1 MWSTGVLQCCFE
13 VCDVFQAVHVGKPC
27 HDALQ
32 EPCLLGFDLNN
43 LGGGG
48 NLGQRERH
56 SPRGFHTFC
65 TQNIYVSEETTMV
78 LEIVPRRLILTHLA
92 VDAV

>member
-1 MWSTGVLQCCFE
+1 MWSTSFVSKCVTCFE
-13 VCDVFQAVHVGKPC
+13 AAHVGKPC

-32 EPCLLGFDLNN
+32 EPCLLGFDLIN

-48 NLGQRERH
+48 TTWGKGNATRPEASILFA
-56 SPRGFHTFC
+56 PIFFLY
-65 TQNIYVSEETTMV
+65 IFSEETTMV